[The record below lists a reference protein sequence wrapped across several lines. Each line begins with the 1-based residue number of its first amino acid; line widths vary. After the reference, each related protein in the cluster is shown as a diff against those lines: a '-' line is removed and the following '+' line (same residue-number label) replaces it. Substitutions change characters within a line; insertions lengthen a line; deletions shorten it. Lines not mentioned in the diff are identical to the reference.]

1 MAITLKKITLWRK
14 EVDNRPGALAATLAP
29 LAQARTDLQTVMG
42 YRYPGDQGKAAI
54 ELQPVSGKKAI
65 EAARSAG
72 LAASP
77 IPTVLVQGDNR
88 PGLGHTIAKALGDA
102 GINLGFVL
110 AQVVGRKYAA
120 VFGFENDSD
129 AAKAIALIRKA
140 TAPARKRSVKG

>member
-14 EVDNRPGALAATLAP
+14 EVDNKPGALADTLAL
-29 LAQARTDLQTVMG
+29 LAQAGTDLQAVMG
-42 YRYPGDQGKAAI
+42 YRYQGDQGKAAI
-54 ELQPVSGKKAI
+54 ELHPVSGKKAI

-77 IPTVLVQGDNR
+77 IPTVLLQGDNR

-140 TAPARKRSVKG
+140 TAPARKR

>member
-14 EVDNRPGALAATLAP
+14 EVDNKPGALADTLAL
-29 LAQARTDLQTVMG
+29 LAQARTDLQAVMG
-42 YRYPGDQGKAAI
+42 YRYQGDQGKAAI
-54 ELQPVSGKKAI
+54 ELHPVSGKKAI

-77 IPTVLVQGDNR
+77 IPTVLLQGDNR

-102 GINLGFVL
+102 SINLGFVL

-140 TAPARKRSVKG
+140 TAPARKR

>member
-14 EVDNRPGALAATLAP
+14 EVDNKPGALADTLAL
-29 LAQARTDLQTVMG
+29 LAQARTDLQAVMG
-42 YRYPGDQGKAAI
+42 YRYQGDQGKAAI
-54 ELQPVSGKKAI
+54 ELHPVSGKKAI

-77 IPTVLVQGDNR
+77 IPTVLLQGDNR

-140 TAPARKRSVKG
+140 TAPARKR

>member
-14 EVDNRPGALAATLAP
+14 EVDNKPGALADTLAL
-29 LAQARTDLQTVMG
+29 LAQARTDLQAVMG
-42 YRYPGDQGKAAI
+42 YRYPGNQGKAAI
-54 ELQPVSGKKAI
+54 ELHPVSGKKAI
-65 EAARSAG
+65 EAAQSAG
-72 LAASP
+72 LAASS

-88 PGLGHTIAKALGDA
+88 PGLGHAIAKALGDA

-140 TAPARKRSVKG
+140 TAPARKR

>member
-14 EVDNRPGALAATLAP
+14 EVDNKPGALADTLAL
-29 LAQARTDLQTVMG
+29 LAQARTDLQAVMG
-42 YRYPGDQGKAAI
+42 YRYQGDQGKAAI
-54 ELQPVSGKKAI
+54 ELHPVSGKKAI

-88 PGLGHTIAKALGDA
+88 RGLGHTIAKALGDA

-140 TAPARKRSVKG
+140 TAPARKR

>member
-14 EVDNRPGALAATLAP
+14 EVDDKPGALADTLAL
-29 LAQARTDLQTVMG
+29 LAQAGTDLQAVMG
-42 YRYPGDQGKAAI
+42 YRYQGDQGKAAI
-54 ELQPVSGKKAI
+54 ELHPVSGKKAI

-77 IPTVLVQGDNR
+77 IPTVLLQGDNR
-88 PGLGHTIAKALGDA
+88 RGLGHTIAKALGDA
-102 GINLGFVL
+102 SINLGFVL

-140 TAPARKRSVKG
+140 AAPARKR

>member
-14 EVDNRPGALAATLAP
+14 EVDNKPGALADTLAL
-29 LAQARTDLQTVMG
+29 LAQARTDLQAVMG
-42 YRYPGDQGKAAI
+42 YRYPGDQGKAAV
-54 ELQPVSGKKAI
+54 ELHPVSGKKAI

-72 LAASP
+72 LAASS

-88 PGLGHTIAKALGDA
+88 PGLGHAIAKALGDA
-102 GINLGFVL
+102 GVNLGFVL

-129 AAKAIALIRKA
+129 AAKAVALIRKA
-140 TAPARKRSVKG
+140 AAPARKR